1 MIYHGNEPFIT
12 VILEDRSN
20 RGLNIMKY
28 KKTNKIKY
36 TPGKLKPY
44 SFRLYVGVNELN
56 GAVIHRQ
63 RSFKTYEE
71 ALEALVT
78 MKKAVKRGEFISS
91 KKRYKFHDL
100 VDLWL
105 PQYRTTVKPS
115 TYTVVN
121 QLVHKHI
128 LGSLG
133 GFYLDKLTVIKCQS
147 IVNEWFK
154 KYPKSYKRIYT
165 YARKILD
172 YGWRMEL
179 ITSNPMAK
187 VIKPRLKEEPKPF
200 TNYYSKTELNL
211 FLNACKKY
219 NNPIYYTYFRLLAYT
234 GLRPS
239 EALALKWS
247 DINIFNQSI
256 SVSRSVDTKEH
267 NEIVIDKPK
276 TKFSIRTIDID
287 DGTLKVLKEWHK
299 YTNSKL
305 VKLKDGYVFN
315 NPNRPE
321 GVFVRQDVRRWDY
334 DIANANQLRY
344 ISPHGFRHTHASML
358 FSAGVQAKDVQ
369 ERLGH
374 STIRTT
380 LDLYVHLG
388 KQHKKKAVSK
398 FATFMEG

>member
-1 MIYHGNEPFIT
+1 
-12 VILEDRSN
+12 
-20 RGLNIMKY
+20 MK
-28 KKTNKIKY
+28 KLNKIIY
-36 TPGKLKPY
+36 TPGKSKPY

-56 GAVIHRQ
+56 GATIHRQ
-63 RSFKTYEE
+63 RSFKTYDE
-71 ALEALVT
+71 ALDALAK
-78 MKKAVKRGEFISS
+78 MKKAVKKGEFIPDN
-91 KKRYKFHDL
+91 KRYRFSDL
-100 VDLWL
+100 VDMWL
-105 PQYRTTVKPS
+105 PQYKTTVKPS
-115 TYTVVN
+115 TYTTVN

-133 GFYLDKLTVIKCQS
+133 GFYLDKLTVIKCQT
-147 IVNEWFK
+147 IVNRWFDR
-154 KYPKSYKRIYT
+154 YPKSYRRIFA

-179 ITSNPMAK
+179 INSNPMAK
-187 VIKPRLKEEPKPF
+187 VIKPRLKEDPHPF
-200 TNYYSKTELNL
+200 TNYYSKDELCL

-239 EALALKWS
+239 EALALKWT
-247 DINIFNQSI
+247 DIDIFSQSI

-267 NEIVIDKPK
+267 NKIVIDKPK

-287 DGTLKVLKEWHK
+287 DGTLKTLKKWHNF
-299 YTNSKL
+299 TRSNVAFNSE
-305 VKLKDGYVFN
+305 YIFC
-315 NPNRPE
+315 NPKRPE

-334 DIANANQLRY
+334 NIAATNKLRY

-388 KQHKKKAVSK
+388 KQRKKKAVSK
-398 FATFMEG
+398 FAKFMAE